1 MSIEFYN
8 TGYGRVFFE
17 NQLPNLIKSL
27 NRVADSLER
36 IEENKLK
43 NKSSIHPQSNT
54 YVLYQENSRELQVEG
69 NGAISDMILAKSF
82 HEVKSIVYEW
92 LYTAESNGYL
102 PIHDLDVTEFMEE
115 IIKSNESV
123 LWLYHKG
130 DEDSPLYYSI
140 TVKSFGVT
148 EESNEKT
155 SSENARKIGHD
166 IKNESL
172 ESLEEGL
179 KKLFNIK
186 MTDSRKD
193 EIIGNFL
200 TWMLEHHSND
210 VDLYRVLHNL
220 IGLSKDELHMYGIES
235 LDEYFKTEKEI
246 LTKLLRQLNVDDI
259 ELWYDDGVLHAR
271 DEEGH
276 SWVAEEFYHFIT
288 DECLCFNV
296 DGIFE
301 GPFVPE
307 DILDDYI
314 SLSIANGV
322 VPGADSVNN

>member
-27 NRVADSLER
+27 NRVANSLER
-36 IEENKLK
+36 VEENKLI
-43 NKSSIHPQSNT
+43 NTPPIHPQSNT
-54 YVLYQENSRELQVEG
+54 YVLYQENSKELQIECL
-69 NGAISDMILAKSF
+69 GAVSDMTLAKSLD
-82 HEVKSIVYEW
+82 EVIAIVYEW
-92 LYTAESNGYL
+92 FNRAINNGYL
-102 PIHDLDVTEFMEE
+102 PIHIEDIAEFIKE
-115 IIKSNESV
+115 ITSSGEGV

-130 DEDSPLYYSI
+130 YEDSPLYYSI

-155 SSENARKIGHD
+155 SSENAGKIGHD

-288 DECLCFNV
+288 DECLCFSV